1 MSKKT
6 KLYYQKTPVKVQ
18 INEKVYTHTENLL
31 SSMLETDMTYQR
43 PVDLKRVH
51 RINKHFNPGL
61 VNTLKVSHRNG
72 HYYVFDGSHTLALLK
87 LRHGEGVVFEVQ
99 CVIFENLTYEEEA
112 LLFAEQTGESKD
124 VDFLYKLR
132 AMAVGKNQEVLDF
145 IKHTENAGFKL
156 GLNGKGA
163 GTILALRKAKQVFDK
178 AGAEIYE
185 GTLSLIREAWDTSQ
199 EHIQANMLGGM
210 AVFYAAFASELDHS
224 RFVKKLAKAQVD
236 DIRSEAKRRKNKRQS
251 LDGAFAQEIAEMYNS
266 GKGKGSLNLVKI
278 SSLGFEGYDE

>member
-18 INEKVYTHTENLL
+18 INARVYTHTESLL
-31 SSMLETDMTYQR
+31 SNMLETDPTYQR
-43 PVDLKRVH
+43 PVDMKRVH

-61 VNTLKVSHRNG
+61 VNTIKVSHRNG
-72 HYYVFDGSHTLALLK
+72 RYYVFDGSHTLALLK
-87 LRHGEGVVFEVQ
+87 LRHGEGVAFEVQ

-124 VDFLYKLR
+124 VDFMYKLR
-132 AMAVGKNQEVLDF
+132 AMAAGKNQEVLDF
-145 IKHTENAGFKL
+145 IKHTEEAGFKL
-156 GLNGKGA
+156 GFDKKGT

-178 AGAEIYE
+178 YGAEVYG

-210 AVFYAAFASELDHS
+210 AVFYATFGSTLDHS
-224 RFVKKLAKAQVD
+224 RFVKKLAKAEVD
-236 DIRSEAKRRKNKRQS
+236 DIRSEAKKRKNKNQS
-251 LDGAFAQEIAEMYNS
+251 LDGAFAQEIAERYNTGG
-266 GKGKGSLNLVKI
+266 GKGRLNPLKMV
-278 SSLGFEGYDE
+278 SMGFEGYDE

>member
-99 CVIFENLTYEEEA
+99 CVIFENLTHEEEA

-178 AGAEIYE
+178 YG
-185 GTLSLIREAWDTSQ
+185 D
-199 EHIQANMLGGM
+199 MLGGM